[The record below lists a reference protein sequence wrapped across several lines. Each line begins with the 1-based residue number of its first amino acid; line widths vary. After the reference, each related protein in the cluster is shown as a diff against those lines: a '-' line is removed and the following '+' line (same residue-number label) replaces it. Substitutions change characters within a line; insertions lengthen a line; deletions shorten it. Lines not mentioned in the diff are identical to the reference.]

1 MRVAIE
7 HEVDMGVP
15 IQHDVDMRAP
25 IEHEVDMRVPIQQK
39 QHQQE
44 HGPSVAQFATATAA
58 VVDLRVSQVHQVSN
72 THAGRQ

>member
-1 MRVAIE
+1 MER
-7 HEVDMGVP
+7 DT
-15 IQHDVDMRAP
+15 DMREA
-25 IEHEVDMRVPIQQK
+25 IQQE

-44 HGPSVAQFATATAA
+44 HSPSVAQLATATAA